1 MITLKFKFSKEEID
15 LIVED
20 IIKSAPGMK
29 NIDPNVRNWNIFTWF
44 IEIFDSFKQE
54 KLPLM

>member
-29 NIDPNVRNWNIFTWF
+29 NIDPNVRN
-44 IEIFDSFKQE
+44 
-54 KLPLM
+54 